1 MKKILISIAIV
12 SSAFISF
19 SGCASNG
26 MAVNT
31 LDGNKVSRV
40 FHQAYVVSQQ
50 KVIVDNSKVAVLT
63 GIGVGAVGGALVQ
76 SHNAKGALI
85 GAAIGGIIGALSDN
99 EIEAYKTT
107 LDNGLVC
114 YVRQRLARGTELEYT
129 IVDNKLKNVHVLSY
143 PVRSE

>member
-12 SSAFISF
+12 MSALIGF

-31 LDGNKVSRV
+31 PDGNRVSRV
-40 FHQAYVVSQQ
+40 FHQAYVVSQE
-50 KVIVDNSKVAVLT
+50 KVIVDNSQVAVLT
-63 GIGVGAVGGALVQ
+63 GVGVGAVGGALVGGD
-76 SHNAKGALI
+76 NVKGALI
-85 GAAIGGIIGALSDN
+85 GAAIGGIIGALSNN

-114 YVRQRLARGTELEYT
+114 YVKQRLMQGTELEYT
-129 IVDNKLKNVHVLSY
+129 IVDNKLKNVNVVAY
-143 PVRSE
+143 PQ